1 MKSLKF
7 ALPILVL
14 TWSGAAHAQQAP
26 PAAPARPQP
35 TAPAPAAAPVVGTPT
50 TVVVAGNT
58 VTGVTPPAD
67 YVIGPEDVLTIVFW
81 REKDLSNEVMVRPDG
96 KISLPLI
103 NEVMAAGLTPEQL
116 RQKLSE
122 QAQRF
127 VEDPNVTVV
136 VKTIN
141 SRRVYVTGQVSKP
154 GPYPLMGPTT
164 VLQLIATTGGLLEYA
179 DAKNIIIM
187 RTENGKPVVY
197 KFNYKDVVRQKNP
210 KQNIELK
217 PGDTVVVP

>member
-7 ALPILVL
+7 VLPILVM

-35 TAPAPAAAPVVGTPT
+35 TAPAPAAAPAVGTPT

-67 YVIGPEDVLTIVFW
+67 YVIGPEDVLTIIFW
-81 REKDLSNEVMVRPDG
+81 REKDLSNDVMVRPDG

-141 SRRVYVTGQVSKP
+141 SRRVFVIGEVMKP
-154 GPYPLMGPTT
+154 GPYSLMAPTT
-164 VLQLIATTGGLLEYA
+164 VLQLISMTGGLQEYA
-179 DAKNIIIM
+179 DSKNITIM
-187 RTENGKPVVY
+187 RTENGKPVTY
-197 KFNYKDVVRQKNP
+197 RFNYKDVVKQRNP

-217 PGDTVVVP
+217 PGDTIVIP

>member
-14 TWSGAAHAQQAP
+14 TWAGAAYAQQAP
-26 PAAPARPQP
+26 PAAPARPQAP
-35 TAPAPAAAPVVGTPT
+35 APAPAASAPVVGTPT
-50 TVVVAGNT
+50 TVVVAGTT

-67 YVIGPEDVLTIVFW
+67 YVIGPEDILTIVFW
-81 REKDLSNEVMVRPDG
+81 REKDLSNDVMVRPDG

-141 SRRVYVTGQVSKP
+141 SRKVFVIGEVMRP
-154 GPYPLMGPTT
+154 GPYALMAPTT
-164 VLQLIATTGGLLEYA
+164 VLQLISMTGGLQEYA
-179 DAKNIIIM
+179 DSKNITII
-187 RTENGKPVVY
+187 RNENGKPATY
-197 KFNYKDVVRQKNP
+197 RFNYKDVVRQRNV
-210 KQNIELK
+210 KQ
-217 PGDTVVVP
+217 

>member
-1 MKSLKF
+1 MKIKCLLLSLLLPLAPHAAF
-7 ALPILVL
+7 AADL
-14 TWSGAAHAQQAP
+14 AA
-26 PAAPARPQP
+26 R
-35 TAPAPAAAPVVGTPT
+35 APAPAPATPAVET
-50 TVVVAGNT
+50 YRIGVDDLIKVSVWRNPELDATV
-58 VTGVTPPAD
+58 P
-67 YVIGPEDVLTIVFW
+67 
-81 REKDLSNEVMVRPDG
+81 VRPDG

-141 SRRVYVTGQVSKP
+141 SRRVFVIGEVMKP
-154 GPYPLMGPTT
+154 GPYSLMAPTT
-164 VLQLIATTGGLLEYA
+164 VLQLISMTGGLQEYA
-179 DAKNIIIM
+179 DSKNITIM
-187 RTENGKPVVY
+187 RTENGKPVTY
-197 KFNYKDVVRQKNP
+197 RFNYKDVVKQRNP

-217 PGDTVVVP
+217 PGDTIVIP

>member
-26 PAAPARPQP
+26 PAAPAPPQ
-35 TAPAPAAAPVVGTPT
+35 APAPAASAPVVGTPT
-50 TVVVAGNT
+50 TVVVAGTT

-67 YVIGPEDVLTIVFW
+67 YVIGPEDILTIIFW
-81 REKDLSNEVMVRPDG
+81 REKDLSNDVMVRPDG

-141 SRRVYVTGQVSKP
+141 SRRVFVIGEVMKP
-154 GPYPLMGPTT
+154 GPYSLMAPTT
-164 VLQLIATTGGLLEYA
+164 VLQLISMTGGL
-179 DAKNIIIM
+179 
-187 RTENGKPVVY
+187 
-197 KFNYKDVVRQKNP
+197 Q
-210 KQNIELK
+210 
-217 PGDTVVVP
+217 

>member
-7 ALPILVL
+7 VLPILVL

-35 TAPAPAAAPVVGTPT
+35 TAPAPAAAPAVGTPT

-67 YVIGPEDVLTIVFW
+67 YVIGPEDVLTIIFW
-81 REKDLSNEVMVRPDG
+81 REKDLSNDVMVRPDG

-141 SRRVYVTGQVSKP
+141 SRRVFVIGEVMKP
-154 GPYPLMGPTT
+154 GPYSLMAPTT
-164 VLQLIATTGGLLEYA
+164 VLQLISMTGGLQEYA
-179 DAKNIIIM
+179 DSKNITIM
-187 RTENGKPVVY
+187 RTENGKPVTY
-197 KFNYKDVVRQKNP
+197 RFNYKDVVKQRNP

-217 PGDTVVVP
+217 PGDTIVIP